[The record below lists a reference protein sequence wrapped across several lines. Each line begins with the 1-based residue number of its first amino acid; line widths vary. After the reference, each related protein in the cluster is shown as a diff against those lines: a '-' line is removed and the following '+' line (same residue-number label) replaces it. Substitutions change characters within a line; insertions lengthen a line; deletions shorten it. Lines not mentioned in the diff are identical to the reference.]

1 MLGFCM
7 LGKPQNF
14 KFQKPVLHSPM
25 APIPLGVSGSPP
37 LLKGPIPMNTAKD
50 EVRELL
56 DKLPENC
63 SLEDVQYH
71 LYVFEKI
78 KHGLQVAEEQG
89 ALSQEEAEA
98 RLKKWLIE

>member
-1 MLGFCM
+1 MTSQGLLEEC
-7 LGKPQNF
+7 
-14 KFQKPVLHSPM
+14 
-25 APIPLGVSGSPP
+25 P
-37 LLKGPIPMNTAKD
+37 LLKGTIQMNTAKD

-71 LYVFEKI
+71 LYVIEKI

-89 ALSQEEAEA
+89 TLTQEEAEA

>member
-1 MLGFCM
+1 MTS
-7 LGKPQNF
+7 Q
-14 KFQKPVLHSPM
+14 VL
-25 APIPLGVSGSPP
+25 LEERP
-37 LLKGPIPMNTAKD
+37 LLKGRIQMNTAKD

-71 LYVFEKI
+71 LYVIEKI

-89 ALSQEEAEA
+89 TLTQEEAEA